1 MSFYETLY
9 IVDPNL
15 ENKSLEKTMDE
26 IGNELEKTKSKIIN
40 HRVWGKKRLA
50 YSIQRQKYGSYILIQ
65 FEGGDQQKMVE
76 YDTWMRLNNS
86 VLRHMTVLLNEKPEI
101 YVEEKKPELEK
112 KEEKSLKES
121 SDKEQL
127 SYEVDTSESENN
139 EGLDNK
145 ENESDDE
152 KPTELKE
159 AE

>member
-15 ENKSLEKTMDE
+15 ENKSLEKTMNE
-26 IGNELEKTKSKIIN
+26 IGKELEKTKSKIIN

-50 YSIQRQKYGSYILIQ
+50 YSIERQKYGSYILIQ

-86 VLRHMTVLLNEKPEI
+86 VLRHMTVLLNDKPEI
-101 YVEEKKPELEK
+101 YVEEKKPELES
-112 KEEKSLKES
+112 EEKTLKES

-127 SYEVDTSESENN
+127 SDQVDTSGS
-139 EGLDNK
+139 DNK
-145 ENESDDE
+145 DNEPNDE
-152 KPTELKE
+152 KTTELKE

>member
-15 ENKSLEKTMDE
+15 ENKSLEKTMYE
-26 IGNELEKTKSKIIN
+26 IGKELEKTKSKIIN

-50 YSIQRQKYGSYILIQ
+50 YSIERQKYGSYILIQ
-65 FEGGDQQKMVE
+65 YEGGDQQKMIE

-86 VLRHMTVLLNEKPEI
+86 VLRHMTVLLNDKPEI
-101 YVEEKKPELEK
+101 YVEERKPELES
-112 KEEKSLKES
+112 EEKDLKES

-127 SYEVDTSESENN
+127 SDQVDTSES
-139 EGLDNK
+139 DNK

-152 KPTELKE
+152 KTTELKE

>member
-15 ENKSLEKTMDE
+15 ENKSLEKTMIE
-26 IGNELEKTKSKIIN
+26 IGKELEKTKSKIIN

-50 YSIQRQKYGSYILIQ
+50 YPIERQKYGSYILIQ

-76 YDTWMRLNNS
+76 YDTWMKLNNS
-86 VLRHMTVLLNEKPEI
+86 VLRHMTVLLDEEPEI
-101 YVEEKKPELEK
+101 YVEEKKPEILN
-112 KEEKSLKES
+112 EETDLKES

-127 SYEVDTSESENN
+127 SDQVDTFESNNN
-139 EGLDNK
+139 EGSDNK

-152 KPTELKE
+152 KTSELKE

>member
-15 ENKSLEKTMDE
+15 ENKSLEKTMNE
-26 IGNELEKTKSKIIN
+26 IGKELEKTKSKIIN

-50 YSIQRQKYGSYILIQ
+50 YSIERQKYGSYILIQ
-65 FEGGDQQKMVE
+65 FEGGDQQKMIE

-101 YVEEKKPELEK
+101 YVEEKKSELEG
-112 KEEKSLKES
+112 EESNLKES
-121 SDKEQL
+121 SDDEHL
-127 SYEVDTSESENN
+127 SDQVDTSDLDNN
-139 EGLDNK
+139 GGTDNK

-152 KPTELKE
+152 KTTELKE

>member
-15 ENKSLEKTMDE
+15 ENKSLEKTMIE
-26 IGNELEKTKSKIIN
+26 IGKELEKTKSRIIN

-50 YSIQRQKYGSYILIQ
+50 YPIERQKYGSYILIQ
-65 FEGGDQQKMVE
+65 FEGGDQKKMNE

-86 VLRHMTVLLNEKPEI
+86 VLRHMTVLLNEKPEV
-101 YVEEKKPELEK
+101 YVEEKKSELEN
-112 KEEKSLKES
+112 EDEKSKES

-127 SYEVDTSESENN
+127 LDQVDTSN
-139 EGLDNK
+139 LDNK

-152 KPTELKE
+152 KTIELKE

>member
-15 ENKSLEKTMDE
+15 ENKSLEKTMNE
-26 IGNELEKTKSKIIN
+26 IGKELEKTNSKIIN

-50 YSIQRQKYGSYILIQ
+50 YSIERQKYGSYILLQ

-86 VLRHMTVLLNEKPEI
+86 VLRHMTVLLNDKPEK
-101 YVEEKKPELEK
+101 YVEEKKSELEN
-112 KEEKSLKES
+112 EEKNLKEP
-121 SDKEQL
+121 SDNEQL
-127 SYEVDTSESENN
+127 SDQVDPSDPDNN
-139 EGLDNK
+139 E
-145 ENESDDE
+145 ENEPDDE
-152 KPTELKE
+152 KTTELKE

>member
-15 ENKSLEKTMDE
+15 ENKSLDKTMDE
-26 IGNELEKTKSKIIN
+26 IGKELEKTKSKIIN

-50 YSIQRQKYGSYILIQ
+50 YPIERQKYGSYILIQ

-101 YVEEKKPELEK
+101 YVEEKKPELES
-112 KEEKSLKES
+112 EEKTLKES

-127 SYEVDTSESENN
+127 SDQVDTSELDNN
-139 EGLDNK
+139 EGSDNK
-145 ENESDDE
+145 ENESDDVN
-152 KPTELKE
+152 TQELKE

>member
-15 ENKSLEKTMDE
+15 ENKSLEKTMNE
-26 IGNELEKTKSKIIN
+26 IGKELEKTKSKIIN

-50 YSIQRQKYGSYILIQ
+50 YSIERQKYGSYILIQ
-65 FEGGDQQKMVE
+65 YEGGDQQKMVE

-101 YVEEKKPELEK
+101 YVEEKKPEITN
-112 KEEKSLKES
+112 EEMDLKES
-121 SDKEQL
+121 SDKEQM
-127 SYEVDTSESENN
+127 SDQVDTYESENN
-139 EGLDNK
+139 EGSDNK
-145 ENESDDE
+145 ENQSDDE
-152 KPTELKE
+152 KTSELKE

>member
-15 ENKSLEKTMDE
+15 ENKSLEKTMNE
-26 IGNELEKTKSKIIN
+26 IGKELEKTKSKIIN

-50 YSIQRQKYGSYILIQ
+50 YSIERQKYGSYILIQ
-65 FEGGDQQKMVE
+65 FEGGDQQKMIE

-101 YVEEKKPELEK
+101 YVEEKKPELES
-112 KEEKSLKES
+112 EEKNLKES
-121 SDKEQL
+121 SDNEQL
-127 SYEVDTSESENN
+127 SDQVDTSDSDNN
-139 EGLDNK
+139 EGSDNK

-152 KPTELKE
+152 KTTELKE

>member
-15 ENKSLEKTMDE
+15 ENKSLEKTMIE
-26 IGNELEKTKSKIIN
+26 IGKELEKTKSKIIN

-50 YSIQRQKYGSYILIQ
+50 YPIERQKYGSYILIQ

-76 YDTWMRLNNS
+76 YDTWMKLNSS
-86 VLRHMTVLLNEKPEI
+86 VLRHMTVLLNEEPEI
-101 YVEEKKPELEK
+101 YVEEKKPDITN
-112 KEEKSLKES
+112 EEMDLKEP

-127 SYEVDTSESENN
+127 SDQVDTSESENN
-139 EGLDNK
+139 EGPDNK

-152 KPTELKE
+152 KTSELKE

>member
-26 IGNELEKTKSKIIN
+26 IGKELEKTKSKIIN

-50 YSIQRQKYGSYILIQ
+50 YSIERQKYGSYILLQ

-86 VLRHMTVLLNEKPEI
+86 VLRHMTVLLNDKPEI
-101 YVEEKKPELEK
+101 YVEEKKPEVES
-112 KEEKSLKES
+112 EEQILKES
-121 SDKEQL
+121 SDNEQL
-127 SYEVDTSESENN
+127 SDQVDTSDS
-139 EGLDNK
+139 DNK

-152 KPTELKE
+152 KTTELKE

>member
-15 ENKSLEKTMDE
+15 ENKSLEKIMDK
-26 IGNELEKTKSKIIN
+26 IGKELEKTKSKIIN

-50 YSIQRQKYGSYILIQ
+50 YSIERQKYGSYILIQ

-101 YVEEKKPELEK
+101 YVEEKK
-112 KEEKSLKES
+112 
-121 SDKEQL
+121 
-127 SYEVDTSESENN
+127 T
-139 EGLDNK
+139 
-145 ENESDDE
+145 
-152 KPTELKE
+152 
-159 AE
+159 

>member
-15 ENKSLEKTMDE
+15 ENKSLEKTMTE
-26 IGNELEKTKSKIIN
+26 IGKELEKTKSKIIN

-50 YSIQRQKYGSYILIQ
+50 YPIERQKYGSYILIQ

-76 YDTWMRLNNS
+76 YDTWMKLNNS
-86 VLRHMTVLLNEKPEI
+86 VLRHMTVLLDEEPEI
-101 YVEEKKPELEK
+101 YVEEKKPEITN
-112 KEEKSLKES
+112 EERDLKES

-127 SYEVDTSESENN
+127 SDQVDTSETDDN
-139 EGLDNK
+139 ESSDNK

-152 KPTELKE
+152 KTSELKE

>member
-15 ENKSLEKTMDE
+15 ENNSLEKTMNE
-26 IGNELEKTKSKIIN
+26 IGKELEKTKSKIIN
-40 HRVWGKKRLA
+40 HRIWAKKRLA
-50 YSIQRQKYGSYILIQ
+50 YSIERHKYGSYILLQ

-86 VLRHMTVLLNEKPEI
+86 VLRHMTVLLNDKPEI
-101 YVEEKKPELEK
+101 YVEEKKTESES
-112 KEEKSLKES
+112 EEQILKDS
-121 SDKEQL
+121 SDKEQP
-127 SYEVDTSESENN
+127 SDQVDTSSPE
-139 EGLDNK
+139 NK

-152 KPTELKE
+152 KTTELKE

>member
-15 ENKSLEKTMDE
+15 ENKSLEKTMIE
-26 IGNELEKTKSKIIN
+26 IGKELEKTKSKIIN

-50 YSIQRQKYGSYILIQ
+50 YSIERQKYGSYILIQ
-65 FEGGDQQKMVE
+65 LEGGDQQKMVE
-76 YDTWMRLNNS
+76 YDTWMKLNNS
-86 VLRHMTVLLNEKPEI
+86 VLRHMTVLLDEEPEI
-101 YVEEKKPELEK
+101 YVEEKKPEIIS
-112 KEEKSLKES
+112 EEMDLKDS

-127 SYEVDTSESENN
+127 SNQVNNSESDNN
-139 EGLDNK
+139 EGSDNK

-152 KPTELKE
+152 RASELKE

>member
-15 ENKSLEKTMDE
+15 ENKSLEKTMNE
-26 IGNELEKTKSKIIN
+26 IGKELEKTKSKIIN
-40 HRVWGKKRLA
+40 HRIWAKKRLA
-50 YSIQRQKYGSYILIQ
+50 YSIERHKYGSYILLQ

-86 VLRHMTVLLNEKPEI
+86 VLRHITVLLNDMPEI
-101 YVEEKKPELEK
+101 YVEEKKPESES
-112 KEEKSLKES
+112 EEQILKES

-127 SYEVDTSESENN
+127 SDQVDTSYPE
-139 EGLDNK
+139 NK

-152 KPTELKE
+152 KTTELKE

>member
-26 IGNELEKTKSKIIN
+26 IGKELEKTKSKIIN

-50 YSIQRQKYGSYILIQ
+50 YSIERQKYGSYILIQ
-65 FEGGDQQKMVE
+65 YEGGDQQKMVE

-86 VLRHMTVLLNEKPEI
+86 VLRHMTVLLNDKPEI
-101 YVEEKKPELEK
+101 YVEEKKPELES
-112 KEEKSLKES
+112 EEKNLKES
-121 SDKEQL
+121 SDNEQL
-127 SYEVDTSESENN
+127 SEQVDASDSDNN
-139 EGLDNK
+139 E
-145 ENESDDE
+145 ENEPDDE
-152 KPTELKE
+152 KTTELKE

>member
-15 ENKSLEKTMDE
+15 ENKSLEKTMNE
-26 IGNELEKTKSKIIN
+26 IGKELEKTKSKIIN
-40 HRVWGKKRLA
+40 HRIWGKKRLA
-50 YSIQRQKYGSYILIQ
+50 YPIERHKYGSYILIQ
-65 FEGGDQQKMVE
+65 FEGGDQQKMIE

-101 YVEEKKPELEK
+101 YVEEKKPDLES
-112 KEEKSLKES
+112 KENSLKES

-127 SYEVDTSESENN
+127 SDQVDTSDSDDN
-139 EGLDNK
+139 EGSDNAD
-145 ENESDDE
+145 NESDDE
-152 KPTELKE
+152 KTTELKE

>member
-15 ENKSLEKTMDE
+15 ENKSLEKTMTE
-26 IGNELEKTKSKIIN
+26 IGKELEKTKSKIIN

-50 YSIQRQKYGSYILIQ
+50 YPIERQKYGSYILIQ

-76 YDTWMRLNNS
+76 YDTWMKLNNA
-86 VLRHMTVLLNEKPEI
+86 VLRHMTVLLDEEPEI
-101 YVEEKKPELEK
+101 FVEEKKPEITN
-112 KEEKSLKES
+112 EEMDLKES
-121 SDKEQL
+121 SDKKQL
-127 SYEVDTSESENN
+127 SDQVDTSESDNN
-139 EGLDNK
+139 EDSDNK

-152 KPTELKE
+152 KTSELKE

>member
-15 ENKSLEKTMDE
+15 ENKSLEKTMNE
-26 IGNELEKTKSKIIN
+26 IGKELEKTKSKIIN

-50 YSIQRQKYGSYILIQ
+50 YSIERQKYGSYILIQ

-86 VLRHMTVLLNEKPEI
+86 VLRHMTVLLNDKPEI
-101 YVEEKKPELEK
+101 YVEEKKPELES
-112 KEEKSLKES
+112 EEKNLKES
-121 SDKEQL
+121 SDNEQL
-127 SYEVDTSESENN
+127 SEQVDASVSDNN
-139 EGLDNK
+139 E
-145 ENESDDE
+145 ENEPDDE
-152 KPTELKE
+152 KTTDLKE

>member
-15 ENKSLEKTMDE
+15 ENKSLEKTMIE
-26 IGNELEKTKSKIIN
+26 IGKELEKTKSRIIN

-50 YSIQRQKYGSYILIQ
+50 YPIERQKYGSYILIQ
-65 FEGGDQQKMVE
+65 FEGGDQQKMIE

-101 YVEEKKPELEK
+101 YVEEKKSELEG
-112 KEEKSLKES
+112 EESNLKES
-121 SDKEQL
+121 SDDEHL
-127 SYEVDTSESENN
+127 SDQVDTSDLDNN
-139 EGLDNK
+139 GGTDNK

-152 KPTELKE
+152 KTTELKE

>member
-15 ENKSLEKTMDE
+15 ENKSLEKTMNE
-26 IGNELEKTKSKIIN
+26 IGKELEKTKSKIIN

-50 YSIQRQKYGSYILIQ
+50 YSIERQKYGSYILIQ

-101 YVEEKKPELEK
+101 YVEEKKPELENG
-112 KEEKSLKES
+112 EKNLKES

-127 SYEVDTSESENN
+127 SDQVDTSDSDNN
-139 EGLDNK
+139 EGLDSK
-145 ENESDDE
+145 ENESGDE
-152 KPTELKE
+152 KTTELKE
-159 AE
+159 VE